1 MDEFL
6 FVGTT
11 QTNTEVYM
19 SELSSETL
27 RENGLLSDQSALYLY
42 EEVTDPNASGIRV
55 LASVPDLGAAYR
67 LLDLLG
73 VRQVGAAA

>member
-19 SELSSETL
+19 SELSAETL
-27 RENGLLSDQSALYLY
+27 RENGLAGDRSALYLY
-42 EEVTDPNASGIRV
+42 EEVQDAAATGIRV
-55 LASVPDLGAAYR
+55 LASVPDIGAAYR
-67 LLDLLG
+67 LLDFLG
-73 VRQVGAAA
+73 VKTPRAA

>member
-11 QTNTEVYM
+11 QVDTEVYM

-27 RENGLLSDQSALYLY
+27 RENGLSGDRAALYLY
-42 EEVTDPNASGIRV
+42 EEVTDAASSGIRV

-67 LLDLLG
+67 LLDFLG
-73 VRQVGAAA
+73 VKQGQPA

>member
-1 MDEFL
+1 MDELL

-11 QTNTEVYM
+11 QANTEVYL

-27 RENGLLSDQSALYLY
+27 RENGLSGDRGGLYLY
-42 EEVTDPNASGIRV
+42 EEVRDAASTGIRV

-67 LLDLLG
+67 LLDFLG
-73 VRQVGAAA
+73 VQQSVAA

>member
-11 QTNTEVYM
+11 QLNTEVYL

-27 RENGLLSDQSALYLY
+27 RENGLAGDRSALYLY
-42 EEVTDPNASGIRV
+42 EEVRDSASVGIRV

-67 LLDLLG
+67 LLDFLG
-73 VRQVGAAA
+73 VRQVAA

>member
-11 QTNTEVYM
+11 QENTEVYM

-27 RENGLLSDQSALYLY
+27 RENGLSANRSALYLY
-42 EEVTDPNASGIRV
+42 EEVTDAQASGIRV
-55 LASVPDLGAAYR
+55 LASVPDIGAAYR
-67 LLDLLG
+67 LIDFLG
-73 VRQVGAAA
+73 IKATA

>member
-1 MDEFL
+1 MDEVL

-11 QTNTEVYM
+11 QADTQVYM

-27 RENGLLSDQSALYLY
+27 RENGLSGERAALYLY
-42 EEVTDPNASGIRV
+42 EEVLDAASTGIRV

-67 LLDLLG
+67 LLDFLG
-73 VRQVGAAA
+73 VKLAQAA